1 MFIHAFQYCISMK
14 PKLLII
20 DDNEE
25 LLTALKLFLKPYYES
40 ITVIKTPNRIAEFMS
55 KEIFDV
61 ILLDMNFSAG
71 VATGNEGLFWLKR
84 ILEIDP
90 LAIVVMI
97 TAYGD
102 IELAV
107 RAIKEGATDF
117 IHKSWDEDKILA
129 TLVAAGKLR
138 QSKMEIKKL
147 RNKQEHLLEKTLP
160 EFELCAC
167 KSPAMARVMEL
178 LDKVSGTD
186 ANILI
191 LGENGTGKE
200 VLAREIHKRSQRRN
214 EIFVAVDL
222 GSLNGNLFESEIFG
236 YVKGA
241 FTDARQDKP
250 GRIEI
255 ASGGTLF
262 LDEIGNLPMELQPKM
277 LSVLQNKET
286 TRLGAVQKTSVDFRL
301 ISATN
306 MPLQEMVQEK
316 SFREDLLYRINTVQ
330 IEIPPLRERAADI
343 PLLAGY
349 FLKKFALKYQR
360 EKISFSEGALEKLSR
375 HAWPGNIRE
384 LQHEVE
390 KALILSESEVIG
402 ADDILSLVKSVKTKE
417 YTSYNL
423 VDNEK
428 ELIRSALEAFGGN
441 MSLTAQKLGI
451 NRSTLY
457 EKIKRYG
464 F

>member
-1 MFIHAFQYCISMK
+1 MK
-14 PKLLII
+14 PKLLIV

-25 LLTALKLFLKPYYES
+25 LLTALKLFLKPYYDS

-55 KEIFDV
+55 KEIYDV

-90 LAIVVMI
+90 QAIVVMI

-107 RAIKEGATDF
+107 KAIKVGASDF

-147 RNKQEHLLEKTLP
+147 KNKQEHLLEKTSPDL
-160 EFELCAC
+160 ELCAC
-167 KSPAMARVMEL
+167 KSPAMIRVMEL

-200 VLAREIHKRSQRRN
+200 VLAREIHKRSLRRD

-262 LDEIGNLPMELQPKM
+262 LDEIGNLPMELQPKI

-286 TRLGAVQKTSVDFRL
+286 IRLGAVQKTSVDFRL

-306 MPLQEMVQEK
+306 MPLQEMVIEK
-316 SFREDLLYRINTVQ
+316 SFREDLLYRINTLQ
-330 IEIPPLRERAADI
+330 IEIPPLRQRGADI
-343 PLLAGY
+343 PLLANY
-349 FLKKFALKYQR
+349 FLQKFAAKYQR
-360 EKISFSEGALEKLSR
+360 QSVSISEGAMEKLTR
-375 HAWPGNIRE
+375 HTWPGNIRE

-390 KALILSESEVIG
+390 KALILSDSDVIG
-402 ADDILSLVKSVKTKE
+402 EHDILSLTKSVKIKE
-417 YTSYNL
+417 YSSYNL
-423 VDNEK
+423 LDNEK
-428 ELIRSALEAFGGN
+428 ELIRSALETFGGN

-457 EKIKRYG
+457 EKIKKYG
-464 F
+464 L

>member
-1 MFIHAFQYCISMK
+1 MK

-25 LLTALKLFLKPYYES
+25 LLTALRLFLKPYYSS

-55 KEIFDV
+55 KDVYDV

-71 VATGNEGLFWLKR
+71 VATGNEGLYWLKR
-84 ILEIDP
+84 ILETDP
-90 LAIVVMI
+90 QAIVVMI

-107 RAIKEGATDF
+107 KAIKEGAADF
-117 IHKSWDEDKILA
+117 IHKSWDEDKILS
-129 TLVAAGKLR
+129 TLLAASQLR

-147 RNKQEHLLEKTLP
+147 KSKQEHLMETTAP
-160 EFELCAC
+160 GFSLCEC
-167 KSPAMARVMEL
+167 KSPAMLRVMEMV
-178 LDKVSGTD
+178 DKVARTD

-200 VLAREIHKRSQRRN
+200 VLAREIHNRSLRN
-214 EIFVAVDL
+214 KEILVSVDL
-222 GSLNGNLFESEIFG
+222 GALSGSLFESEIFG
-236 YVKGA
+236 YAKGA
-241 FTDARQDKP
+241 FTDAKQDKP

-262 LDEIGNLPMELQPKM
+262 LDEIGNLPVELQPKL

-286 TRLGAVQKTSVDFRL
+286 SRLGTVQKIKVDFRL

-306 MPLQEMVQEK
+306 MPLAEMVKER

-330 IEIPPLRERAADI
+330 IEIPPLRKRSGDI
-343 PLLAGY
+343 ELLANY
-349 FLKKFALKYQR
+349 FLNKFAEKYNKQSA
-360 EKISFSEGALEKLSR
+360 KFTPGAIEKLLQ
-375 HAWPGNIRE
+375 HQWPGNIRE
-384 LQHEVE
+384 LQHEIE
-390 KALILSESEVIG
+390 KALIL
-402 ADDILSLVKSVKTKE
+402 ADSQNITEKDILINTSSSRIKE
-417 YTSYNL
+417 YSTFNL

-428 ELIRSALEAFGGN
+428 ELIKSALATFDGN

-457 EKIKRYG
+457 EKIKKYG
-464 F
+464 L

>member
-1 MFIHAFQYCISMK
+1 MK

-25 LLTALKLFLKPYYES
+25 LLTALRLFLKPYYSS
-40 ITVIKTPNRIAEFMS
+40 ISAIKTPNRLSEFMS
-55 KEIFDV
+55 KDVYDV

-84 ILEIDP
+84 ILEMDP
-90 LAIVVMI
+90 QAIVVMI

-107 RAIKEGATDF
+107 KAIKEGAADF
-117 IHKSWDEDKILA
+117 IHKSWDEDKILS
-129 TLVAAGKLR
+129 TLLAASQLRESKL
-138 QSKMEIKKL
+138 EIKKL
-147 RNKQEHLLEKTLP
+147 KNKQEHLIEASAAG
-160 EFELCAC
+160 FSLCEC
-167 KSPAMARVMEL
+167 KSPAMLRVMEMV
-178 LDKVSGTD
+178 DKVASTD

-200 VLAREIHKRSQRRN
+200 VLAREIHNRSLRN
-214 EIFVAVDL
+214 SEIFVSVDL
-222 GSLNGNLFESEIFG
+222 GALSGNLFESEIFG
-236 YVKGA
+236 YAKGA

-262 LDEIGNLPMELQPKM
+262 LDEIGNLPVELQPKL
-277 LSVLQNKET
+277 LSVLQNKEMI
-286 TRLGAVQKTSVDFRL
+286 RLGTVQKINVDFRL

-306 MPLQEMVQEK
+306 MPLSDMVKEK
-316 SFREDLLYRINTVQ
+316 TFREDLLYRINTVQ
-330 IEIPPLRERAADI
+330 IEIPPLRQRLDDI
-343 PLLAGY
+343 ELLAGY
-349 FLKKFALKYQR
+349 FLKKFGEKYQ
-360 EKISFSEGALEKLSR
+360 KPTATFSAGAVEKLI
-375 HAWPGNIRE
+375 HHNWPGNIRE
-384 LQHEVE
+384 LQHEIE
-390 KALILSESEVIG
+390 KALILAESLQITEK
-402 ADDILSLVKSVKTKE
+402 DILIGTKTQIVKE
-417 YTSYNL
+417 YSSFNL

-428 ELIRSALEAFGGN
+428 ELIKSALNTFDGN

-457 EKIKRYG
+457 EKIRKYG
-464 F
+464 L

>member
-1 MFIHAFQYCISMK
+1 MK

-25 LLTALKLFLKPYYES
+25 LLTALRLFLKPYYSS
-40 ITVIKTPNRIAEFMS
+40 ITAIKTPNRIAEFMS
-55 KEIFDV
+55 KDVYDV

-84 ILEIDP
+84 ILEADP
-90 LAIVVMI
+90 QAIVVMI

-107 RAIKEGATDF
+107 RAIKEGAADF
-117 IHKSWDEDKILA
+117 IHKSWDEDKILS
-129 TLVAAGKLR
+129 TLLAASQLR

-147 RNKQEHLLEKTLP
+147 KNKQEHLIETTSAG
-160 EFELCAC
+160 FSLCDC
-167 KSPAMARVMEL
+167 KSSAMLRVMEMV
-178 LDKVSGTD
+178 DKVAGTD

-200 VLAREIHKRSQRRN
+200 VLAREIHNRSSRN
-214 EIFVAVDL
+214 KDIFVSVDL
-222 GSLNGNLFESEIFG
+222 GALSGSLFESEIFG
-236 YVKGA
+236 YAKGA
-241 FTDARQDKP
+241 FTDAKQDKP

-262 LDEIGNLPMELQPKM
+262 LDEIGNLPIELQPKL

-286 TRLGAVQKTSVDFRL
+286 SRLGTVQKLKVDFRL

-306 MPLQEMVQEK
+306 MPLAEMVKER

-330 IEIPPLRERAADI
+330 IEIPPLRQRTADI
-343 PLLAGY
+343 ELLANY
-349 FLKKFALKYQR
+349 FLNK
-360 EKISFSEGALEKLSR
+360 FSEKYNRQSTIFTEGAIEKLTQ
-375 HAWPGNIRE
+375 HHWPGNIRE
-384 LQHEVE
+384 LQHEIE
-390 KALILSESEVIG
+390 KALILCDSKNITEK
-402 ADDILSLVKSVKTKE
+402 DILADTSTAKVKE
-417 YTSYNL
+417 YSTFNL

-428 ELIRSALEAFGGN
+428 ELIRSALATFDGN

-464 F
+464 L